1 MSSRVLKIKDGR
13 LVKALQFGDGFKLCA
28 VDSQPNDDTVYIEKH
43 RSFNWIAFKF
53 KLNHDNMVKDY
64 FLKWNKQSLE
74 LVPPDQLDSDSVEY
88 WFEKH
93 NYGGSEHYG
102 LKTTRQPQK
111 YVCISKKD
119 RRRLFSLSDTMQ
131 DLAQVKDEAK

>member
-1 MSSRVLKIKDGR
+1 MD
-13 LVKALQFGDGFKLCA
+13 FGDGFKLCA

-43 RSFNWIAFKF
+43 SSNNWIAFKF
-53 KLNHDNMVKDY
+53 NLKGEDY

-88 WFEKH
+88 WFQKH

-102 LKTTRQPQK
+102 LKTVRQPQK
-111 YVCISKKD
+111 YVCISQED
-119 RRRLFSLSDTMQ
+119 RRRLFSLSGDMQ

>member
-1 MSSRVLKIKDGR
+1 M
-13 LVKALQFGDGFKLCA
+13 QFGDGFKLCA

-43 RSFNWIAFKF
+43 CSNNWIAFKF
-53 KLNHDNMVKDY
+53 NLKGEDY
-64 FLKWNKQSLE
+64 FLKWNKHSLE

-88 WFEKH
+88 WFQKH
-93 NYGGSEHYG
+93 NHGGSEHYS
-102 LKTTRQPQK
+102 LKTVRQPQK
-111 YVCISKKD
+111 YVCISQED